1 MHSRVL
7 PSVPADWGSCFWA
20 SERGAHAGP
29 DRPRRLRVQ
38 ALRRRVTG
46 APGVD
51 NEKASVGMT
60 GPLHGV
66 VVLDLTRIL
75 AGPWA
80 TQVLADFGAEVI
92 KIEHPRGGD
101 DTRRWGPPY
110 LEDEAGQATG
120 ESAYYLSA
128 NRGKQSV
135 AIDFSREE
143 GQALVRSLAG
153 QADVLVENFKVGGLT
168 RFGLGAEDML
178 RLNPRLVYV
187 SISAFGQDGPAA
199 DEPGYDAMIQAMGGL
214 MSITGVPDGQPGAG
228 PQKVGVAVADLMCG
242 MYAVSAILAALH
254 ERTSSGRGQAVDLA
268 LLDTQVAWLA
278 NQGLNYLVGGVPPC
292 RQGTAHP
299 NIVPYQAFATS
310 DGHLMLAVGNDAQFA
325 RFCTVAGAPELATDT
340 RFTTNDRRVENRS
353 ALVPAVTAL
362 IGRRTTGEW
371 LDSLRRAQVPCG
383 PINDL
388 AQVFAEPQVRHR
400 GMRLDLPHP
409 LAGTAPGIRNPVRFA
424 RTPIDYG
431 RSPPLLG
438 ADTADVLRTRLGL
451 DAATLAGLAER
462 GVIA

>member
-1 MHSRVL
+1 MS
-7 PSVPADWGSCFWA
+7 
-20 SERGAHAGP
+20 
-29 DRPRRLRVQ
+29 
-38 ALRRRVTG
+38 
-46 APGVD
+46 
-51 NEKASVGMT
+51 
-60 GPLHGV
+60 GPLAGIL
-66 VVLDLTRIL
+66 VLDLTRIL

-80 TQVLADFGAEVI
+80 TQLLADLGAEVI
-92 KIEHPRGGD
+92 KVERPDGGD
-101 DTRRWGPPY
+101 DTRHWGPPY
-110 LEDEAGQATG
+110 LKDPAGNDTT
-120 ESAYYLSA
+120 ESAYYLST
-128 NRGKQSV
+128 NRGKRSA
-135 AIDFSREE
+135 AIDLSEPE
-143 GQALVRSLAG
+143 GQALVRELAAK
-153 QADVLVENFKVGGLT
+153 ADVLMENFKVGGLA
-168 RFGLGAEDML
+168 RYGLAWSDLEPV
-178 RLNPRLVYV
+178 NPRLVYL
-187 SISAFGQDGPAA
+187 SISGFGQDGPQAGGI
-199 DEPGYDAMIQAMGGL
+199 GYDAMIQAMGGL

-254 ERTSSGRGQAVDLA
+254 ERTRSGRGQAIDLA

-325 RFCTVAGAPELATDT
+325 RFCTVAGAPELATDA

-400 GMRLDLPHP
+400 EMRLDLPHP
-409 LAGTAPGIRNPVRFA
+409 LAGTAPGIRNPVRFS